1 MAVDA
6 AGGSEV
12 TRSSRALCSRLMKRS
27 TFCYAF
33 VLGLAALLVSG
44 CTTPGESSPG
54 LTTTAPPERN
64 AELTTTPNPPLSL
77 QTPQPMPTGT
87 MIAQAPLPFKTPSQ
101 VDQKLGFLS
110 NEEGSF
116 RLYVANADG
125 SQRRVLTTAL
135 QVDETWGI
143 AASNDGTYV
152 AIIGRSQPGE
162 PWAMYSVNVETGSV
176 VRLANVPG
184 EVERTGQSWFAPLWS
199 DLDQSVLFLSMED
212 DAADTG
218 GCFQVPRDG
227 GEPRV
232 ALVQDECIVRLALA
246 ELPNSEY
253 ATLVAG
259 SLMTFN
265 MSADA
270 GEYRL
275 LHEIVPRDDIVGENS
290 GFAGLADLAM
300 LARGFMRPMLSPDG
314 TQLAYAFNGKVFVI
328 PADGGTPRV
337 VWEDD
342 DAAVGIL
349 LWSQD
354 GRRLIAGEVFTEA
367 RGAIREIDLAS
378 GEVRTVL
385 GGEAGYDAVYPVW
398 VGPKQ

>member
-1 MAVDA
+1 
-6 AGGSEV
+6 
-12 TRSSRALCSRLMKRS
+12 MKRS
-27 TFCYAF
+27 ALCYAF

-54 LTTTAPPERN
+54 LTTTATPTRT
-64 AELTTTPNPPLSL
+64 AELTTTPNPPFSL
-77 QTPQPMPTGT
+77 RETQPIPTGT
-87 MIAQAPLPFKTPSQ
+87 VIAQASLPLRTPSQ
-101 VDQKLGFLS
+101 VGQKLAFLS
-110 NEEGSF
+110 NEEGPY

-125 SQRRVLTTAL
+125 SQRRVLTTTL
-135 QVDETWGI
+135 EVDETWGI
-143 AASNDGTYV
+143 ATSNDGTLV
-152 AIIGRSQPGE
+152 AIIGRSQSGE
-162 PWAMYSVNVETGSV
+162 PWAMYRVDVETGSV
-176 VRLANVPG
+176 ARLANVPG
-184 EVERTGQSWFAPLWS
+184 EIERTGQAWFAPLWS
-199 DLDQSVLFLSMED
+199 DLDQGVLFFSMED

-232 ALVQDECIVRLALA
+232 ALVQDECFLRLALA

-253 ATLVAG
+253 ATLLAG
-259 SLMTFN
+259 SLMTFS

-270 GEYRL
+270 GEYRV

-290 GFAGLADLAM
+290 GFAGLMDLAM
-300 LARGFMRPMLSPDG
+300 LARGYMRPMLSPDG

-328 PADGGTPRV
+328 PVDGGTPRV
-337 VWEDD
+337 VWQDD
-342 DAAVGIL
+342 DAALGIL

-354 GRRLIAGEVFTEA
+354 GRRLIGGEFFTEA

-385 GGEAGYDAVYPVW
+385 GGEAGYDAVYPAW
-398 VGPKQ
+398 VGPEQ